1 MKKTIL
7 IFAVLMV
14 VISTDASACSICNRV
29 TSAWDS
35 FTAWIER
42 KACESAQFHYKRI
55 SGKDGICEH
64 GNKHKANY

>member
-1 MKKTIL
+1 MKKAIL
-7 IFAVLMV
+7 ICGLSMV
-14 VISTDASACSICNRV
+14 IISTDAEACSMCTRV

-35 FTAWIER
+35 FTAWLEK

>member
-7 IFAVLMV
+7 IFGLSMVL
-14 VISTDASACSICNRV
+14 ISTDASACSICTKV

-35 FTAWIER
+35 FTAWLER
-42 KACESAQFHYKRI
+42 KACENAQFHYKRM

-64 GNKHKANY
+64 GNKHKATY